1 MGSQCGLRLCLRLNI
16 RKNLKIFIEKGM
28 VNDYCVLCVFGTVSV
43 FGLKYGFRITQGF
56 RRFIGKAMVNN
67 YWMESEFGIEY
78 VYRIVQGYTM
88 ES

>member
-43 FGLKYGFRITQGF
+43 FGLKYGFRIT
-56 RRFIGKAMVNN
+56 
-67 YWMESEFGIEY
+67 
-78 VYRIVQGYTM
+78 
-88 ES
+88 